1 MMGSHGII
9 IKLKTL
15 FGILPGKEPYR
26 DRSLN
31 LRRTPI
37 SGYSGF
43 DKAADFRASLF
54 SSFSYRKR
62 RTLIHSR
69 SLDASKIRERRT
81 QISLFSIG
89 RDTTDLGSQQYSW
102 GLIEDDQT
110 RRGC

>member
-62 RTLIHSR
+62 RTLIPSR
-69 SLDASKIRERRT
+69 SLDASNIRERRT
-81 QISLFSIG
+81 PISIFRIG
-89 RDTTDLGSQQYSW
+89 RDTTDLVSRPHACR
-102 GLIEDDQT
+102 LIED
-110 RRGC
+110 